1 MICFLFVECAR
12 FFFVLVC
19 KSSTRTELLFICL
32 LISAWSMLW
41 PYLFQLPSPHQINN
55 IINNNHHQHF
65 RPHLRH
71 LRFKVCPVKFYICLF
86 IHLFFSQ
93 HGHLSTQLSPL
104 PFPVIFAIV
113 SSAIFFLLCLMLAF
127 GVYTYL
133 LLRVHK
139 YAAFNGVVFFYATL
153 KGKNET
159 LIPHCKIW
167 LRK

>member
-1 MICFLFVECAR
+1 MLYICWVCEI
-12 FFFVLVC
+12 FFVLVC

-71 LRFKVCPVKFYICLF
+71 LRFKVCLMKFYICLF
-86 IHLFFSQ
+86 IHSIFFSARTS
-93 HGHLSTQLSPL
+93 LDA
-104 PFPVIFAIV
+104 VISLTF
-113 SSAIFFLLCLMLAF
+113 SSHFRHCFICYFFLLCLILAF

-133 LLRVHK
+133 LLCVHK
-139 YAAFNGVVFFYATL
+139 YAAFSGDIFFYAIL

>member
-19 KSSTRTELLFICL
+19 KSSTRTELFFICL

-113 SSAIFFLLCLMLAF
+113 SSAIFFCSAWCLHS
-127 GVYTYL
+127 VYIHICFCVCINMQHSMGLY
-133 LLRVHK
+133 
-139 YAAFNGVVFFYATL
+139 FFMQ
-153 KGKNET
+153 
-159 LIPHCKIW
+159 H
-167 LRK
+167 